1 MKIFSSP
8 TMKHLDNILS
18 YLQSEELKA
27 MRACNHDSLAAYHR
41 VFRYVADMYSKKV
54 IEWERR
60 HPLSAMIRKIKCK
73 RTEKRFRKL
82 TNEIRGIWV

>member
-18 YLQSEELKA
+18 YLQSEEMKA
-27 MRACNHDSLAAYHR
+27 MKSCNLDMLAVYQR
-41 VFRYVADMYSKKV
+41 VFRYVADMYSKEV
-54 IEWERR
+54 IKWGRR
-60 HPLSAMIRKIKCK
+60 HPLSVMIWKIKCK

-82 TNEIRGIWV
+82 TSEIRGIWV